1 MVMDDEI
8 IGIVKRILR
17 GIVVDDDTLAVDVI
31 DHVGPGGHFLGE
43 EHTVSRFRKE
53 FWWPTVISRMRY
65 DEWKTC
71 GSKTLGQR
79 VKEKTQRIIGEHRPE
94 PLPQP
99 ILDQI
104 QAVVDRAEAREAK
117 LRSQK

>member
-1 MVMDDEI
+1 M
-8 IGIVKRILR
+8 KRILR
-17 GIVVDDDTLAVDVI
+17 GIEVNDDNLAVDVI

-43 EHTVSRFRKE
+43 EHTLARFRQE

-65 DEWKTC
+65 DEWKMH

-79 VKEKTQRIIGEHRPE
+79 VKEKTQRIINEHQAE

-104 QAVVDRAEAREAK
+104 QAVVDRAEAREAS
-117 LRSQK
+117 LRPGNRLLNANLS